1 MIAGCNKWLKWAFIE
16 AAWVAI
22 GCDNYLGS
30 HYKNL
35 KSRGKK
41 TNTAITNVAHR
52 MGQIAYE
59 ILSQERPYQPERN
72 GKNGEPRKGNKSA
85 GKKTF
90 PARSKQGLV
99 GDAA

>member
-1 MIAGCNKWLKWAFIE
+1 VILAN
-16 AAWVAI
+16 
-22 GCDNYLGS
+22 S
-30 HYKNL
+30 
-35 KSRGKK
+35 
-41 TNTAITNVAHR
+41 
-52 MGQIAYE
+52 
-59 ILSQERPYQPERN
+59 LSQERPYQPERN